1 MGVHPD
7 HRRTGV
13 LSALVREHL
22 RWTREDQDRSIAVL
36 KASQETIYG
45 RFGYGV
51 ASSALRSR
59 FAAGT
64 TFTAPAAVRAQAEAT
79 TTRTTT
85 ASAEQGARW
94 HALARACGEQA
105 PGQVVRSLED
115 CERILRDVPESR
127 GDREPAR
134 LLWAIREGRDVGCA
148 YFHRSPTWSDGQ
160 QQGEVGVFFLIS
172 VDPGARLAPAERLTT
187 IDLMG
192 STEYWVTPDDAL
204 ALWLPSHRSIG
215 GGGLSDSLWLRLVDL
230 PTAVAE
236 RGHAADLDV
245 VVLVHDDVLEDTA
258 GTWRWTARDGV
269 GALTRTDEPAE
280 VTLGIGDLGAVWL
293 GGQTLGA
300 RHAAG
305 YVTQQRPGAVAELD
319 AALRTPVGPTT
330 TIDF

>member
-1 MGVHPD
+1 M
-7 HRRTGV
+7 
-13 LSALVREHL
+13 
-22 RWTREDQDRSIAVL
+22 
-36 KASQETIYG
+36 
-45 RFGYGV
+45 
-51 ASSALRSR
+51 
-59 FAAGT
+59 
-64 TFTAPAAVRAQAEAT
+64 
-79 TTRTTT
+79 
-85 ASAEQGARW
+85 
-94 HALARACGEQA
+94 
-105 PGQVVRSLED
+105 
-115 CERILRDVPESR
+115 
-127 GDREPAR
+127 
-134 LLWAIREGRDVGCA
+134 
-148 YFHRSPTWSDGQ
+148 
-160 QQGEVGVFFLIS
+160 
-172 VDPGARLAPAERLTT
+172 
-187 IDLMG
+187 
-192 STEYWVTPDDAL
+192 
-204 ALWLPSHRSIG
+204 
-215 GGGLSDSLWLRLVDL
+215 RLVDL